1 MTNLWPILQSLL
13 CPKRQLPVGC
23 NFGRHKRHHLRLHSL
38 GHPKALPLRVVFP
51 ANHMGVTG
59 SHTST
64 GVYHRLSSPSFNG
77 ELLVIQRFNWEGF
90 CMTKSLVW
98 RSYAFMSFP
107 MYLAG
112 RSSACQPKLFLPGWD
127 EILLQG
133 GEGAHGH
140 SQTKGSLQAN
150 SHQAGKMKGCHMFLG
165 LDCGLH
171 SHARPK
177 RLLEMVK

>member
-1 MTNLWPILQSLL
+1 MQFWKAQTAPLATAQ
-13 CPKRQLPVGC
+13 
-23 NFGRHKRHHLRLHSL
+23 FGASKSFAFESCFASKSHGGDRKSHLNR
-38 GHPKALPLRVVFP
+38 
-51 ANHMGVTG
+51 
-59 SHTST
+59 
-64 GVYHRLSSPSFNG
+64 RLSSPSFNG
-77 ELLVIQRFNWEGF
+77 KLLVIQRFNWEGF

-133 GEGAHGH
+133 GEGAHGR